1 MLKHM
6 GFDIE
11 KHMDS
16 YLMLKLVHI
25 LSAVVVAGTGIGI
38 AFFMLMAYRSDN
50 AQVIHITAKHVILG
64 DWIFTTPAIVTLFVS
79 GIMLMDSLGY
89 SFVSVWFSSVLA
101 LFVFIGVCWLPVLT
115 IQYRLR
121 NLSELLLD
129 SDLNSEKVS
138 IEFKKLMRMW
148 IVLGVFAF
156 SAILIIFWLMVF
168 KPLPVL

>member
-1 MLKHM
+1 
-6 GFDIE
+6 
-11 KHMDS
+11 MDS

-25 LSAVVVAGTGIGI
+25 LSAVVVAGTGMGI
-38 AFFMLMAYRSDN
+38 AFFMLMAYRSGN
-50 AQVIHITAKHVILG
+50 APVIHIIAKHVILG

-79 GIMLMDSLGY
+79 GIMLMNALGY
-89 SFVSVWFSSVLA
+89 SFVSAWFSSVIA

-121 NLSELLLD
+121 NLSELSLD
-129 SDLNSEKVS
+129 SDLNADLNSDKLS

-148 IVLGVFAF
+148 IVLGVLAF